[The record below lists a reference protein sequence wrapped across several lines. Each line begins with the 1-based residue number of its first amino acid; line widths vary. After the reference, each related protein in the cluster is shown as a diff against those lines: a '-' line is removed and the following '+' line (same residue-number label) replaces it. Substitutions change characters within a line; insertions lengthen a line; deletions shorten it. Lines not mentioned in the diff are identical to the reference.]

1 MPSKKPTKKLVRD
14 YANANKEELV
24 TLSMAFDMLS
34 TYEIKIEISMINGK
48 NNRDQKQNGK
58 EGEKTLVNFT

>member
-1 MPSKKPTKKLVRD
+1 MNKATKKLVRD